1 LNIGEERGKGDER
14 VRIAHDLFKKG
25 AFNFIGNVEGRD
37 ILSGDVQ
44 VIVSDGFI
52 GNGAVKL
59 CEGMAETMGIMV
71 EREMSRSLL
80 SRVGF
85 WLNRRAFGNLKRNL
99 GYAEYGGAL
108 FLGAKCVGV
117 ICHGSSS
124 PKAIKNAIRAARDF
138 VNSRVQQGLEEGLGR
153 FQSGGL

>member
-1 LNIGEERGKGDER
+1 M
-14 VRIAHDLFKKG
+14 
-25 AFNFIGNVEGRD
+25 
-37 ILSGDVQ
+37 
-44 VIVSDGFI
+44 IVSDGFV

-124 PKAIKNAIRAARDF
+124 PKAIKNAIRAGRILSIAGFNRGWRRGSVDF
-138 VNSRVQQGLEEGLGR
+138 NQGAFEGKQCLN
-153 FQSGGL
+153 